1 MMSNGTAG
9 KMYIEEITHLLKL
22 WVQDSHLKTIALK
35 AIHVMPPLVLQK
47 PSKYPKSKFFQFH
60 LKGV

>member
-9 KMYIEEITHLLKL
+9 KMYIEEITHLLKF
-22 WVQDSHLKTIALK
+22 WIQDSPLKTIALK

-47 PSKYPKSKFFQFH
+47 PSKYPKSKFF
-60 LKGV
+60 